1 MRRYR
6 CLTTKCFDSR
16 RARFMA
22 PMGYDI
28 KVGYG
33 VGATLE
39 LTKEVLPVSV
49 IALSARPARGLMLAF
64 GAAWPWL

>member
-1 MRRYR
+1 MVLAL
-6 CLTTKCFDSR
+6 CMTATGT
-16 RARFMA
+16 ARFMA

-39 LTKEVLPVSV
+39 LAKGVLPVAV
-49 IALSARPARGLMLAF
+49 TH
-64 GAAWPWL
+64 